1 MTNPEM
7 TSAATAPE
15 GDCIIEHTGNNTLS
29 QEEPA
34 IEDPPRHA
42 QHNAPTPEQWQD
54 YLWEITQA
62 AEIEAATTPEEDAS
76 GLTTSISSTAARR
89 YRRQRAAT
97 RAAMEPM
104 EPGSAPPTPR
114 LEAPNVT
121 ETPPPLLDM
130 LESVSIT
137 GEVQAGQPS
146 SHYLLGV
153 LFCPGG
159 HSYALTPSADTVE
172 WRTFVFHSITDNLRA
187 SASIVEL
194 RIRTT
199 ARVHEIRQLLA
210 ELHLDTGMKQPF
222 MLRPGTMEI
231 LPCLL
236 SARQVRALAR
246 GVDATSTPVDT
257 IIHIKDD
264 TSKMVQP
271 PAKDWC
277 CESCR
282 QVCPASEWNGSQCH
296 RGRNIQPRAVKP
308 EPQQPAPVWQI

>member
-7 TSAATAPE
+7 TSAATSPE
-15 GDCIIEHTGNNTLS
+15 GDCLMEHIGNNTHS

-34 IEDPPRHA
+34 IEDSPRHV
-42 QHNAPTPEQWQD
+42 QHNAPTPEQWQE

-62 AEIEAATTPEEDAS
+62 AEIEAATTPEDDAS
-76 GLTTSISSTAARR
+76 GLATSISSTAARH

-104 EPGSAPPTPR
+104 EPGSVPPTPR
-114 LEAPNVT
+114 PEAPNVT
-121 ETPPPLLDM
+121 ETPPLPLDM
-130 LESVSIT
+130 LEAVSIT
-137 GEVQAGQPS
+137 REVKAGQPPS
-146 SHYLLGV
+146 RYLLGV

-159 HSYALTPSADTVE
+159 HSYTLTPPVDTVE
-172 WRTFVFHSITDNLRA
+172 WRTFEFHSITDNPRA
-187 SASIVEL
+187 AAPIAEL

-210 ELHLDTGMKQPF
+210 ELYLDTGMRQPF

-236 SARQVRALAR
+236 SARQVMALAR

-264 TSKMVQP
+264 TSKMVQR
-271 PAKDWC
+271 PAKDLC

-282 QVCPASEWNGSQCH
+282 QVCPASEWNGSHCH
-296 RGRNIQPRAVKP
+296 RGWDIQARAVKP

>member
-15 GDCIIEHTGNNTLS
+15 GDCIIEHTGNNTQS

-34 IEDPPRHA
+34 IEDPPRYA

-104 EPGSAPPTPR
+104 EPK

-121 ETPPPLLDM
+121 ETPPPLLDI
-130 LESVSIT
+130 LESVRIT

-146 SHYLLGV
+146 SRYLLGV

-172 WRTFVFHSITDNLRA
+172 WRTFVFHSIRDNLRA
-187 SASIVEL
+187 SALNVEL

-222 MLRPGTMEI
+222 LLRPGTMEI

-236 SARQVRALAR
+236 SAHQVRALAR

-257 IIHIKDD
+257 IILIRDD

-271 PAKDWC
+271 PANDWC

-282 QVCPASEWNGSQCH
+282 QACPASEWNGSQCH
-296 RGRNIQPRAVKP
+296 RDRNLQPRAVKQ
-308 EPQQPAPVWQI
+308 ELQQPSPVWQI